1 MNVTV
6 AQTYA
11 DDAARW
17 QAVLRREPAA
27 DGAFYY
33 AVYSTG
39 IYCRATCPSRR
50 PKRETVAFFDL
61 ADAAERAGFRA
72 CRRCRPREVSVQ
84 QQVVA
89 HAQQALDSAESPP
102 TLRQL
107 GDALGLSPFHVQ
119 RLFKRATGLTPR
131 QYAAARRLEHV
142 KAGLKSGATVTDA
155 MYDAGTSRAA
165 HSTRR
170 PAISSA

>member
-6 AQTYA
+6 AQPYA

-33 AVYSTG
+33 AVHSTR

-61 ADAAERAGFRA
+61 AEAAERAGFRA

-89 HAQQALDSAESPP
+89 HAQQMLDSAEPIP
-102 TLRQL
+102 TLDQL

-119 RLFKRATGLTPR
+119 RRST
-131 QYAAARRLEHV
+131 ARP
-142 KAGLKSGATVTDA
+142 G
-155 MYDAGTSRAA
+155 SRPG
-165 HSTRR
+165 STR
-170 PAISSA
+170 PLGASSASRPDSRTAPL